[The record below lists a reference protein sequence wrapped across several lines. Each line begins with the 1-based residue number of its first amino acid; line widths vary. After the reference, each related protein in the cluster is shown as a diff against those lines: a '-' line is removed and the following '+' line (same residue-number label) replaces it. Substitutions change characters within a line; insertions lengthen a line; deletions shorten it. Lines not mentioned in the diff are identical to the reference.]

1 MELIPQLIQLALL
14 LFIKHQ
20 SRERRV
26 IAEITGHQMKP
37 RAQQSPSARF
47 VLLQKNEAAF
57 PNIESV
63 RNDRAKTPLARL
75 VAGAPVLLGGHHQG
89 TLRHVAQWR
98 IAWSVRKTLERQSIA
113 AAKQTVRRVLPILP
127 KHKRLG
133 TRSNPAHGEVG
144 ELRSES

>member
-57 PNIESV
+57 RNIESV
-63 RNDRAKTPLARL
+63 GKDRAKTPHGRF
-75 VAGAPVLLGGHHQG
+75 VAGAPVLLGRHHQG
-89 TLRHVAQWR
+89 TLRHVVQWR

-127 KHKRLG
+127 KHKQLG
-133 TRSNPAHGEVG
+133 TRSKPPPSGVCET
-144 ELRSES
+144 LD